1 MEKEPRWKLRFENYE
16 KAFNKLSQI
25 LKRDSLD
32 EYEQMALIQAFEF
45 TFELAWKTMK
55 DYLIESGFKVTGP
68 KEAIRQAY
76 NAEYIKDGDVWMEA
90 IEKRNESSHAYDD
103 TILATTIDFIRNVFY
118 NTAENFYKD
127 FKLKMA
133 EK

>member
-1 MEKEPRWKLRFENYE
+1 
-16 KAFNKLSQI
+16 
-25 LKRDSLD
+25 
-32 EYEQMALIQAFEF
+32 
-45 TFELAWKTMK
+45 
-55 DYLIESGFKVTGP
+55 
-68 KEAIRQAY
+68 
-76 NAEYIKDGDVWMEA
+76 MEA